1 MKRKA
6 SIPRICRV
14 FRGAIISK
22 SSILAAALQ
31 NVFMKNS
38 NHYVISIG
46 ASGFQS
52 GIVNIYSTPRSGSN
66 VQDSIRILPPPSGFT
81 VGFTLLLVRRDVAS
95 MRLPN

>member
-38 NHYVISIG
+38 NHYVISI
-46 ASGFQS
+46 GFQS